1 MARILPPGKLPTEV
15 LERLLTYTS
24 TAPELSVPAAAGE
37 DAAVAAGS
45 ATIVLTADPITF
57 TEERIGAYVVAVN
70 ANDIVAMGGRPVYL
84 TTTLLAPP
92 GTTDARLEEVF
103 ADIAGACRQAGM
115 LWAGGHTEIT
125 PAVNRIV
132 VAGQAVGFLSGPPLA
147 TSGAR
152 PGDAIGMSKWAGLEG
167 TTLIARERPRE
178 SEAALG
184 AARYR
189 AVLDWL
195 ERPGI
200 SIIAEGRALEGLE
213 LTSGHD
219 PTEGGIA
226 MGVHEIA
233 RRSGCGALVSAD
245 RIPVREETRRLCS
258 RFGLDPLG
266 LLGSGVFMFTAP
278 RATAEEACRRLE
290 AAAIPAALI
299 GEVLDRGEQV
309 WIEREGRREPLAYSV
324 QDEIM
329 KLEAGSERPARLRIP
344 QRRRWGSWA
353 AGRDRHR

>member
-1 MARILPPGKLPTEV
+1 MARVLPLGKLPTDV
-15 LERLLTYTS
+15 LERLLAYTS
-24 TAPELSVPAAAGE
+24 SGPELLVSAAAGE
-37 DAAVAAGS
+37 DAAL
-45 ATIVLTADPITF
+45 ATGAPVIVLPADPITF

-70 ANDIVAMGGRPVYL
+70 ANDVVAMGGRPVYL

-92 GTTDARLEEVF
+92 GTTADRLEAVF
-103 ADIAGACRQAGM
+103 ADISEACRTAGM
-115 LWAGGHTEIT
+115 LWAGGHTEVT

-132 VAGQAVGFLSGPPLA
+132 VAGQAVGFLARAPLA
-147 TSGAR
+147 TGGAR
-152 PGDAIGMSKWAGLEG
+152 PGDLIAMSKWAGLEG

-184 AARYR
+184 RERHR
-189 AVLDWL
+189 AVLAWL

-233 RRSGCGALVSAD
+233 RRSGCGALLDGD
-245 RIPVREETRRLCS
+245 RIPVREETRLLCG

-266 LLGSGVFMFTAP
+266 LLGSGVFLFTAA
-278 RATAEEACRRLE
+278 RAVAEEACRRLD
-290 AAAIPAALI
+290 AAGIPAALI
-299 GEVLDRGEQV
+299 GEMSGKDDPVL
-309 WIEREGRREPLAYSV
+309 IERGGRQMPLAYSV
-324 QDEIM
+324 QDEIV
-329 KLEAGSERPARLRIP
+329 KLEAGEP
-344 QRRRWGSWA
+344 GE
-353 AGRDRHR
+353 GRAQ

>member
-1 MARILPPGKLPTEV
+1 MARVLPTGKLPTEI
-15 LERLLTYTS
+15 LDRLLAYTS
-24 TAPELSVPAAAGE
+24 TAPELRVAAGSGE
-37 DAAVAAGS
+37 DAAVATGAPV
-45 ATIVLTADPITF
+45 IVLTADPITF

-103 ADIAGACRQAGM
+103 ADIAAACRTAGM
-115 LWAGGHTEIT
+115 LWAGGHTEVT

-132 VAGQAVGFLSGPPLA
+132 VAGQAVGFLAREPLA
-147 TSGAR
+147 TGGAR
-152 PGDAIGMSKWAGLEG
+152 TGDLIGMSKWAGLEG
-167 TTLIARERPRE
+167 TTLIARERPAAAK
-178 SEAALG
+178 AALG
-184 AARYR
+184 AEQRYR

-233 RRSGCGALVSAD
+233 RRSGRGALLRAD
-245 RIPVREETRRLCS
+245 RIPVREETRLLCA

-266 LLGSGVFMFTAP
+266 LLGSGVFLFTAP
-278 RATAEEACRRLE
+278 RPVAEEAVRRIE
-290 AAAIPAALI
+290 AAGIPAALI
-299 GEVLDRGEQV
+299 GEMLGRGEGV
-309 WIEREGRREPLAYSV
+309 WIERGGRRAPLACSA
-324 QDEIM
+324 QDEIV
-329 KLEAGSERPARLRIP
+329 KLGSAPDP
-344 QRRRWGSWA
+344 S
-353 AGRDRHR
+353 